1 MRFKGAHLGNAYKW
15 SNVKNAIS
23 YEQERDRSAIHEAN
37 ARTRA
42 VTETRTQVRTPAR
55 LNEGDTPAAPQST
68 GKLQEQLRAA
78 NHEIRTGISNTS
90 KAFTGSKLQFDEDG
104 GYDRQPVSEGK
115 RTSKFLGEKD
125 VFQFNI
131 GRDLLGNYSDGDS
144 VDNRPMRKRK
154 RKKGRSL

>member
-1 MRFKGAHLGNAYKW
+1 M
-15 SNVKNAIS
+15 SIS
-23 YEQERDRSAIHEAN
+23 RDFSP
-37 ARTRA
+37 T
-42 VTETRTQVRTPAR
+42 RTPAR
-55 LNEGDTPAAPQST
+55 LNEGNTPGAPQST

-78 NHEIRTGISNTS
+78 SHEIRTGISNTS